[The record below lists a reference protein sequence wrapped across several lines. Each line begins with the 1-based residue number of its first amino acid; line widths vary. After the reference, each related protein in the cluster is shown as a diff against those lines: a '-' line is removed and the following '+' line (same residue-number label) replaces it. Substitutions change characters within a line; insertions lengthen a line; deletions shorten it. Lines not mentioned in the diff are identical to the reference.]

1 MNRKLTL
8 FFVLAIVCMCVA
20 NVQLTAQSLTTGSP
34 NLPPPAGTYISPQ
47 LYHQLYAVGIIVK
60 DIKHQDFTANQPPPP
75 PGGNSIH
82 TFNSQ
87 VHMQV
92 SFDGGMSYL
101 SMSAPAFCW
110 VNVQSTPALDIGTTR
125 FFDTEM
131 MQLNISGGTLPPNV
145 MIRESPSL
153 QSTGKTQI
161 TQDGANYRIHSFFD
175 VFTELSIDGG
185 ATWMPATNGAGHMAL
200 QGDPEPPIVTASP
213 NLPVLPSQYVSPEE
227 YHQLYAAGIIV
238 KDVAHDRFTNNDPP
252 PDTGAAGTTHSFNS
266 DVRMEVSNDG
276 GMTFNTVHAPAA
288 VTVHLHKATGG
299 SGSPIGSYDTEM
311 QQLDISGGGLPAGV
325 MIRESPTL
333 ASTGRTDIAVLPGGG
348 PYAINSFF
356 DVFTELS
363 TDGGVTWNP
372 GLNGPTHMAVLP
384 DPPPVTETSPN
395 VPPMQDHY
403 VSPAAWHQAYANGIV
418 IKDVSHEKFL
428 SNDPP
433 PTDTST
439 HTFGSGVAMQIST
452 DGGMSFNPAS
462 GTADVTVMMK
472 HKSDD
477 DSSKYFDTEMLQ
489 LDLIGLPGGVMV
501 RESPSLPS
509 KGKTSVRELPG
520 GVFAIS
526 SFFDVFTELT
536 TDGGMTWIPSSGPAQ
551 MELQDVVDSGT
562 ICGMK
567 WEDTNG
573 DGAVDGAE
581 TGAAGWKIQAT
592 NTTTA
597 AVYSA
602 VTDAA
607 GNYCFTVPKGIY
619 HVEEMMQPGWM
630 QTGGLPYYTVDL
642 NVDPSAGGINFGN
655 FKTGSI
661 CGTKFNDLNGDG
673 IKDPGE
679 LGLPG
684 WTICIQRQQPPPSS
698 TFPTTGGTDFL
709 GNTQAIVDMN
719 LHPPY
724 GPGTFLRLCA
734 TGNTNVQRAN
744 PSGGTAA
751 DSMLTE
757 ITLLDMVG
765 TLPPPFAPTDTFH
778 IRHKTDRRSFGQIQG
793 NSFPAVSFFDV
804 LYEVQMP
811 ASLGGATY
819 LNYTPTQ
826 MGTTINTIPPSNQS
840 YLGVGS
846 WLINKA
852 DPTDTLAMIKFVN
865 HCLATGSAGAR
876 CDTCPKP
883 APSPVPP
890 GSPQGTTCVITDAN
904 GNYCFTDLPPGSY
917 VISEVPQAGWTQTT
931 LPPPKIIVTSGS
943 SATGVDFGNHGCS
956 GTICVTKYYD
966 ENHNQQLEPT
976 ELPMEGVTYDL
987 TTSLGAPVASGLTG
1001 PDGKVCFTNLPAGT
1015 YHLSETLPPGYTY
1028 SLPKSGVM
1036 DFDLQDC
1043 ETMNITWL
1051 NSAAMTDSSFRTAT
1065 SEQWATALDLKS
1077 KRKAIKCKPYKVEF
1091 KLNLIVP
1098 PTPPPTA
1105 TGAPTPFTNLK
1116 LGFNMPTQITG
1127 VWGDG
1132 KNKSV
1137 PLTCA
1142 VPGQPD
1148 PKLKVFTYTF
1158 VPPCVQPGDT
1168 IQFDGFGLKGSTLK
1182 VSYVWTN
1189 SDAKPLAVKG
1199 ALAPLPKGG
1208 VPGDILK
1215 QIPRLPMPNLHNVG
1229 EELYA
1234 QGAFPVYIAGDPL
1247 TDINV
1252 VRLKKYNDAVKALG
1266 KDNKGVILLHDST
1279 AAEDCFHAIAK
1290 LGKPKAGLSP
1300 DKINNKIFAEALALK
1315 LNILAS
1321 QHKKFPAGFDSL
1333 IYDYHKFQP
1342 GPYDGQTVT
1351 TILAKAEK
1359 YLRTCL
1365 LDTLKPYGGGT
1376 PADLYFVLRLIN
1388 RSFAG
1393 PVDTVRWSCNKLEL
1407 TGVRTLKDVLWLH
1420 ANPGV
1425 TVPAYVAPEGAP
1437 VNLVP
1442 ETYTLYQNY
1451 PNPFNPTTTIAF
1463 DLPEQAVVTLKVYN
1477 TLGQEVAVLVDH
1489 EMMEEGTEE
1498 VEFDAGSLP
1507 SGVYFYRIT
1516 AQGVVDEE
1524 QGVVGQTFLDVK
1536 KMLLVK

>member
-551 MELQDVVDSGT
+551 MELQDVVHSGT

-966 ENHNQQLEPT
+966 ENHNQQLDQVVGQGEPFLT
-976 ELPMEGVTYDL
+976 GVAFDL
-987 TTSLGAPVASGLTG
+987 TTSLGVPVGSGISDPNG
-1001 PDGKVCFTNLPAGT
+1001 VICFPDLPAGS
-1015 YHLSETLPPGYTY
+1015 YHLVATPLPGYTN
-1028 SLPKSGVM
+1028 SLPKAGFM
-1036 DFDLQDC
+1036 DFDLQPC
-1043 ETMNITWL
+1043 EKLSLNWL
-1051 NSAAMTDSSFRTAT
+1051 FSSALTDSTFRTAT
-1065 SEQWATALDLKS
+1065 SEQWATALDLKN
-1077 KRKAIKCKPYKVEF
+1077 KRKEIKCKPDKVDF
-1091 KLNLIVP
+1091 KFNLVVP
-1098 PTPPPTA
+1098 SPGPA
-1105 TGAPTPFTNLK
+1105 NIPFSKLELK
-1116 LGFNMPTQITG
+1116 FNVPIESLK
-1127 VWGDG
+1127 VSIG
-1132 KNKSV
+1132 KNKDL
-1137 PLTCA
+1137 PYCPGGLTW
-1142 VPGQPD
+1142 QFD
-1148 PKLKVFTYTF
+1148 PVKRNFWATDLSCP
-1158 VPPCVQPGDT
+1158 VPPAAQEV
-1168 IQFDGFGLKGSTLK
+1168 IQFDGRGLKGKPIAVAFKWLTSDGSGSLKGTLSNKAPADARGDSLK
-1182 VSYVWTN
+1182 VN
-1189 SDAKPLAVKG
+1189 
-1199 ALAPLPKGG
+1199 
-1208 VPGDILK
+1208 IL
-1215 QIPRLPMPNLHNVG
+1215 RLPMPNLNTVG
-1229 EELYA
+1229 VELLA
-1234 QGAFPVYIAGDPL
+1234 QGAFPVYIGGDPI
-1247 TDINV
+1247 TDYNV
-1252 VRLKKYNDAVKALG
+1252 VKLKKYFDAVKALG
-1266 KDNKGVILLHDST
+1266 KDNKGSFLLHDST
-1279 AAEDCFHAIAK
+1279 KAPDCFHEIAK
-1290 LGKPKAGLSP
+1290 AGKPKAGLSP
-1300 DKINNKIFAEALALK
+1300 DKVNNKVFAEALALK
-1315 LNILAS
+1315 LNLLAS
-1321 QHKKFPAGFDSL
+1321 RHKKFPIGLDSL

-1342 GPYDGQTVT
+1342 GPFDGQKIVE
-1351 TILAKAEK
+1351 ILAKAET
-1359 YLRTCL
+1359 YLRTCQIPN
-1365 LDTLKPYGGGT
+1365 KPGAT
-1376 PADLYFVLRLIN
+1376 PDDLYFVLRLIN

-1393 PVDTVRWSCNKLEL
+1393 PIDTVGWSCNKLEL
-1407 TGVRTLKDVLWLH
+1407 TGVRSLKDVLWLR

-1425 TVPAYVAPEGAP
+1425 TIPAYVAPEGAP
-1437 VNLVP
+1437 ANLVP
-1442 ETYTLYQNY
+1442 ESYTLYQNY

-1516 AQGVVDEE
+1516 AQGVADEE